1 MNLRF
6 FDGSVSLANA
16 FIGETVEDDRCLVD
30 IDIMSRLHFEVVVG
44 VRDQLNSAPL
54 LLTSPII
61 DFRPGSCVG
70 VRALV
75 RSSERP
81 EIPSP
86 FGRAAW
92 TEDRESRDGAAS
104 VLYPV
109 TFRVFSSTNRI
120 SAVSPL
126 VLGSLFSLKNLL
138 RTVDT
143 SRKSRLPHALILQ

>member
-81 EIPSP
+81 ENSQARSEERR
-86 FGRAAW
+86 GRKIAKVAM
-92 TEDRESRDGAAS
+92 ALH
-104 VLYPV
+104 LYCI
-109 TFRVFSSTNRI
+109 R
-120 SAVSPL
+120 
-126 VLGSLFSLKNLL
+126 
-138 RTVDT
+138 
-143 SRKSRLPHALILQ
+143 